1 MAWMERPSLRESGR
15 RFVKNKLMILA
26 NDETTIYN
34 FRREIIRAFHEHGY
48 EVILS
53 LPEGEHT
60 KELEDCGCK
69 VVNTAVSRHG
79 KNPLHDLQYM
89 QTCRKLIRQYRP
101 DIVLTYTVKPNIY
114 GSLACQMEKV
124 PYINN
129 VTGLGTILQ
138 TDSKLARM
146 ILSLQKLAYKK
157 SSCVFFQNTANRDAL
172 RQKGVI
178 SFLTPTE
185 ILPGSGVNLALHSFV
200 PMRPDDGTVK
210 FIIVSRL
217 RDDKGYRE
225 FFEAAERVKN
235 DHPNTEFHVVGW
247 YEEDEYKKRVEDLTR
262 RGIIIYHGKQV
273 QEEVHKLIASC
284 DCVVLP
290 SYHEG
295 MANVLLEGAAT
306 GRPIIASNIPGC
318 RESFDEGKS
327 GFACE
332 VKNADSLIAAME
344 KLIATP
350 YMERVKMGECG
361 RKKMEEQF
369 DRSIVAKMYIERIE
383 KIISD

>member
-1 MAWMERPSLRESGR
+1 M
-15 RFVKNKLMILA
+15 KNKLMILA

-34 FRREIIRAFHEHGY
+34 FRREIIRALYEHGY
-48 EVILS
+48 DVTLCF
-53 LPEGEHT
+53 PEGEHT
-60 KELEDCGCK
+60 GEIEACGCR
-69 VVNTAVSRHG
+69 VINTSVSRHG
-79 KNPLHDLQYM
+79 KNPLHDLHYM

-114 GSLACQMEKV
+114 GSLACQIEKV

-138 TDSKLARM
+138 TESKLAKL
-146 ILSLQKLAYKK
+146 ILQLQKLAYKK
-157 SSCVFFQNTANRDAL
+157 SSCVFFQNSANRDVL

-178 SFLTPTE
+178 SFLIPTE
-185 ILPGSGVNLALHSFV
+185 ILPGSGVNLELHSYV
-200 PMRPDDGTVK
+200 PMREDDGSVR

-225 FFEAAERVKN
+225 FFEAAERIKRK
-235 DHPNTEFHVVGW
+235 HPNTEFHVVGW
-247 YEEDEYKKRVEDLTR
+247 YEEDDYKKMVEDLTQ

-284 DCVVLP
+284 DCVILP

-318 RESFDEGKS
+318 RESFDEGIS
-327 GFACE
+327 GFGCE
-332 VKNADSLIAAME
+332 VKSADSLTKAME
-344 KLIATP
+344 KLISTP
-350 YMERVKMGECG
+350 YTERVEMGKHG

-369 DRSIVAKMYIERIE
+369 DRRLVSELYLKHMDIVLLQATR
-383 KIISD
+383 

>member
-1 MAWMERPSLRESGR
+1 M
-15 RFVKNKLMILA
+15 KNKLMILA

-185 ILPGSGVNLALHSFV
+185 ILPGSGVNLHQHALTS
-200 PMRPDDGTVK
+200 MPDDGEIRFLYVGRIMAVK
-210 FIIVSRL
+210 GIDQLLDCAVAIGRKPAAVISVPVSM
-217 RDDKGYRE
+217 
-225 FFEAAERVKN
+225 AAN
-235 DHPNTEFHVVGW
+235 
-247 YEEDEYKKRVEDLTR
+247 
-262 RGIIIYHGKQV
+262 
-273 QEEVHKLIASC
+273 
-284 DCVVLP
+284 
-290 SYHEG
+290 
-295 MANVLLEGAAT
+295 AT
-306 GRPIIASNIPGC
+306 GHFPPLLNP
-318 RESFDEGKS
+318 
-327 GFACE
+327 
-332 VKNADSLIAAME
+332 
-344 KLIATP
+344 
-350 YMERVKMGECG
+350 
-361 RKKMEEQF
+361 
-369 DRSIVAKMYIERIE
+369 
-383 KIISD
+383 